1 MSASMWKDM
10 KCKLAILAIF
20 ILILRYTGPASLE
33 AATSTA
39 TVTLHVTIGPSSQ
52 LTLNDNSNGPNIES
66 GGNRRVSA
74 ARNCAGA
81 TASVRTGSTPAI
93 LTIAARDDL
102 MTGTD
107 ADPVAAITATA
118 MDASGNLLLTAPAAR
133 NEPVPRSAVG
143 QGCSAS
149 YSETFNWYLEKS
161 WNCDT
166 GKRSV
171 TVTYTLTSP

>member
-1 MSASMWKDM
+1 MSASTWKDM

-20 ILILRYTGPASLE
+20 ILILRYTGPASVE

-39 TVTLHVTIGPSSQ
+39 HVTLSVTIPPTSQ
-52 LTLNDNSNGPNIES
+52 LTLDDTTLDPNIKL
-66 GGNRRVSA
+66 GRGRRILA
-74 ARNCAGA
+74 AQNSAGA
-81 TASVRTGSTPAI
+81 TATVRGSSTPAI
-93 LTIAARDDL
+93 LTVAAIDDW

-107 ADPVAAITATA
+107 ADPAAAATATVK
-118 MDASGNLLLTAPAAR
+118 DASGNLFLAAPDAR
-133 NEPVPRSAVG
+133 NETASHTAEG

-166 GKRSV
+166 GKRTI
-171 TVTYTLTSP
+171 TVIYTLTSP

>member
-1 MSASMWKDM
+1 MSASMWKDL

-20 ILILRYTGPASLE
+20 ILILRYTGPASVE

-66 GGNRRVSA
+66 GGNRRVPAVRDS
-74 ARNCAGA
+74 AGA
-81 TASVRTGSTPAI
+81 IASVRTGSTPAI
-93 LTIAARDDL
+93 LTVAASKDF
-102 MTGTD
+102 MTGTEV
-107 ADPVAAITATA
+107 DPAATVKATVT
-118 MDASGNLLLTAPAAR
+118 DASGNLFLPAPAAR
-133 NEPVPRSAVG
+133 NEPAPRSAVG

-149 YSETFNWYLEKS
+149 YSETFNMYLEKS

-171 TVTYTLTSP
+171 TVIYTLTSP